1 MRTSFTAFNHATT
14 LLKNTAMEEKMLR
27 AKQVGCIPCTANTN
41 GESKKH
47 AVGVI
52 GENDEILMVRETH
65 PTENS
70 CLQTKMIYT

>member
-1 MRTSFTAFNHATT
+1 
-14 LLKNTAMEEKMLR
+14 MLR